1 MILYLPIR
9 KLLARRATTVI
20 GAIPLKLNVQSLTTC
35 ADGIEDFSI
44 TILIPGIN
52 NSYIIGTSA
61 SLFKSKKVFI
71 LRQKDLKYF

>member
-20 GAIPLKLNVQSLTTC
+20 GAIPPKLNVQSLTTC

-44 TILIPGIN
+44 TILIPALTIAISSERRRACLN
-52 NSYIIGTSA
+52 P
-61 SLFKSKKVFI
+61 
-71 LRQKDLKYF
+71 RKYSF